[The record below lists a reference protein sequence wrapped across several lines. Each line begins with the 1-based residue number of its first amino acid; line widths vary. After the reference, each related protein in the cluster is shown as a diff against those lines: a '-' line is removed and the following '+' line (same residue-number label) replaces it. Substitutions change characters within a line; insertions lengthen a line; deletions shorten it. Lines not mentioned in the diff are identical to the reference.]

1 MNETARQMEWLT
13 AVEAASELFVQP
25 ATLAN
30 WRVQGKGPAYH
41 KFGRAIV
48 YLREDLED
56 WKREQRHEREEQKR
70 SSRISLHVSRPD
82 RVRVHRLGGYH
93 TKSETRRGNGGS
105 ASAGD
110 DRRPASEFA
119 G

>member
-1 MNETARQMEWLT
+1 MRQTVPQTEWLSP
-13 AVEAASELFVQP
+13 AEAAAELFVQP

-30 WRVQGKGPAYH
+30 WRVQAKGPAYH

-56 WKREQRHEREEQKR
+56 WKREQRHEREEPKR
-70 SSRISLHVSRPD
+70 LSRIPLHVSRSG

-93 TKSETRRGNGGS
+93 TKSEARRSDGGN
-105 ASAGD
+105 APAGID
-110 DRRPASEFA
+110 
-119 G
+119 